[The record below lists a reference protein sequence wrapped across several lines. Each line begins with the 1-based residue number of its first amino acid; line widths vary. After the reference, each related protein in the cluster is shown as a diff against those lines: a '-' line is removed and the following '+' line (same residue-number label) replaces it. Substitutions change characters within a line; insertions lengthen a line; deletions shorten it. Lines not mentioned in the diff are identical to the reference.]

1 VFKQSNENASENQSV
16 PAIWT
21 MTYFPVPLL
30 VDGTPSTSLSVHS
43 AVTTRIV
50 K

>member
-1 VFKQSNENASENQSV
+1 MESNENESENQSA

-21 MTYFPVPLL
+21 MSYFPVPLL
-30 VDGTPSTSLSVHS
+30 VDGTPSTPLSVHS
-43 AVTTRIV
+43 AFTTRIV